1 MGNHIK
7 NKEFVIKDLIIDI
20 GKRLWTRGYVAAND
34 GNISV
39 RTGKSELMITTS
51 GVSKGFM
58 SRDMIIKMS
67 MDGEILTPK
76 NQYLPSSEVKMHLE
90 VYKQRDDIKAVVH
103 AHPPYSTSFA
113 VAGMPIETFIL
124 PEAIMSFGEVPIAPY
139 GTPSTMEM
147 PDSIIPFI
155 RNSNAILL
163 ANHGA
168 LTLGIDLITAYHRME
183 TLEHTAHIL
192 YLALGLGNV
201 NKITKG
207 QVDKLMKIRDE
218 MGIPGKI
225 DISSVGNPGL
235 KRSLAARA
243 KRIRSRRGL
252 LR

>member
-1 MGNHIK
+1 MGK
-7 NKEFVIKDLIIDI
+7 NVTNSPSIIKDLIIDI

-39 RTGKSELMITTS
+39 RTGKNELMITTS

-67 MDGEILTPK
+67 MDGEILGTN
-76 NQYLPSSEVKMHLE
+76 NQYLPSSEFKMHIQ
-90 VYKQRDDIKAVVH
+90 VYKERNDVSAVVH

-113 VAGMPIETFIL
+113 VAGVPIETFIL
-124 PEAIMSFGEVPIAPY
+124 PEAIIGLGEVPIAPY
-139 GTPSTMEM
+139 GMPSTMEI

-155 RNSNAILL
+155 RKGDAILL
-163 ANHGA
+163 SSHGA
-168 LTLGIDLITAYHRME
+168 LTLGRDLISAYYRME

-192 YLALGLGNV
+192 YLAIGLGNV
-201 NKITKG
+201 NKISG
-207 QVDKLMKIRDE
+207 EQVDKLMKIRGK

-225 DISSVGNPGL
+225 DISSVSSSGL

-243 KRIRSRRGL
+243 KKIRSRNSL